1 MKITSIFTRYVLILL
16 SLTETRCSMMRRP
29 VMPLQGAGGPLE
41 PHLYRIIKAFGGF
54 RDNFRYPGDIST

>member
-29 VMPLQGAGGPLE
+29 VIPRRVLAA
-41 PHLYRIIKAFGGF
+41 R
-54 RDNFRYPGDIST
+54 